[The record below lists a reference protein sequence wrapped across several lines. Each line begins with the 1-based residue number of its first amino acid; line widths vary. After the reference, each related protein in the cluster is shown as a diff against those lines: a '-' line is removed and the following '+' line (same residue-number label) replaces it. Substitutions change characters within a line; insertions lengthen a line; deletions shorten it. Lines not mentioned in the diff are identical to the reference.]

1 MKIAMIGM
9 GRMGLNMT
17 TRLIRGGHEV
27 VAYDR
32 DAKSVAAAK
41 ENGAFP
47 AQDLKSLV
55 QSLKAPRVIWV
66 MLPMGLPTESTINE
80 LAGQLSPGD
89 VIIDGGNS
97 YFKDDMRRAVELKKK
112 SIHYMDAGTSGGVYG
127 LERGYCLM
135 VGAELETF
143 KIVEPILKTLAP
155 GDAKLERTKDRS
167 KVTTAE
173 SGYLHCG
180 PVGSGHYVK
189 MIHNGIEYGMMQAF
203 AEGFDIMKNANAD
216 TVAPE
221 HRLDIADKLDDIAEV
236 WRRGSVVSS
245 WLLDLIANSLSADPK
260 LAKFTG
266 SVQDSGEGRW
276 TVQAAIEQATPASVL
291 TASLYT
297 RFRSRESS
305 SFAEKLLSGMRFQFG
320 GHSEAIRKED

>member
-27 VAYDR
+27 VAFDR
-32 DAKSVAAAK
+32 DAKSVASARA
-41 ENGAFP
+41 NGAIP
-47 AQDLKSLV
+47 VGDLSSLV
-55 QSLKAPRVIWV
+55 KALPTPRVIWI
-66 MLPMGLPTESTINE
+66 MLPMGPPTESTISA
-80 LAGQLSPGD
+80 LAAHLSPGD

-112 SIHYMDAGTSGGVYG
+112 SILYMDAGTSGGVFG

-143 KIVEPILKTLAP
+143 KLVEPILKTLAP
-155 GDAKLERTKDRS
+155 GDAKLERTKDRT
-167 KVTTAE
+167 KTTTAE

-203 AEGFDIMKNANAD
+203 AEGFDIMKNANAE
-216 TVAPE
+216 TVAGE
-221 HRLDIADKLDDIAEV
+221 HRLDLSGKLNEIAEV

-245 WLLDLIANSLSADPK
+245 WLLDLIANSLSADST
-260 LAKFTG
+260 LSKFKG

-276 TVQAAIEQATPASVL
+276 TVQAAIEQATPANVL
-291 TASLYT
+291 TSALYT
-297 RFRSRESS
+297 RFRSRESN

-320 GHSEAIRKED
+320 GHAEAVRKED